1 MNLIAAVDRNWGIG
15 KDGQLLVRIRED
27 MRYFAGITTGHVI
40 VMGRKTLESFPGGK
54 PLANRVNIVLTR
66 DRTYEGRGAVPVHDE
81 KELFDRL
88 EDYPSEE
95 VYVCG
100 GGSIY
105 RLLLPYC
112 SAAYITEIE
121 KEFEADTFMPDLGK
135 EPGWYLKKEGEV
147 KEEKGIRFQFN
158 VYENRKPLSF

>member
-1 MNLIAAVDRNWGIG
+1 M
-15 KDGQLLVRIRED
+15 Q
-27 MRYFAGITTGHVI
+27 
-40 VMGRKTLESFPGGK
+40 KTLFSLPSNLEDTK
-54 PLANRVNIVLTR
+54 LRVRCCDAFI
-66 DRTYEGRGAVPVHDE
+66 DKHDE